1 MDFNKKVNKE
11 VMFADK
17 DHVWIDNRQY
27 ISLERFLT
35 VKNDIHTET
44 RLLNEKVRQLSEKVA
59 AYETLLNA

>member
-44 RLLNEKVRQLSEKVA
+44 RLLNEKVRQVSEKVA